1 MKIFYGED
9 SKITVNV
16 TLATQIYN
24 DNQAKEVSVL
34 L

>member
-1 MKIFYGED
+1 MKIFYEED

-16 TLATQIYN
+16 TSATKIYN